1 MGHVYVDVNDL
12 CLQAQHA
19 NASMMI
25 LRQRLRRILLAS
37 DLISR
42 ENLAQDIYLMSQMD
56 SDQFIQIAVIANLN
70 QIKELTSDIYLV
82 TEVLRESSKFQVDAE
97 GFKVRLYNMRE
108 LGSGTFG
115 DVFKVTSNL
124 TGRVYALKRE
134 ERISEDSK
142 PRRREEVKALSQC
155 NHENIVKYFGNFIN
169 GNVIQIVMEY
179 CPGGDL
185 AKQIDKQ
192 RKSRKHIDHEV
203 MIEWVLD
210 LASGLDYLRQKKI
223 LHRDLKPANI
233 FISNTEGTNRRGLK
247 IGDFGLAR
255 CMNR

>member
-1 MGHVYVDVNDL
+1 M
-12 CLQAQHA
+12 
-19 NASMMI
+19 
-25 LRQRLRRILLAS
+25 RKLRRLLLAFT
-37 DLISR
+37 R
-42 ENLAQDIYLMSQMD
+42 ENLGQDIYLLSQMD
-56 SDQFIQIAVIANLN
+56 SDQFIPVAVIANLSE
-70 QIKELTSDIYLV
+70 IKELTSDIDLV

-97 GFKVRLYNMRE
+97 GVKVRLYNSRE

-124 TGRVYALKRE
+124 TGRDYAMKRE

-155 NHENIVKYFGNFIN
+155 NHENIVKYHGNFID
-169 GNVIQIVMEY
+169 GNVIKIIMEY

-192 RKSRKHIDHEV
+192 RKLRKYIDHEV
-203 MIEWVLD
+203 MLEWVLD

-233 FISNTEGTNRRGLK
+233 FISHTEGAIRKRLK